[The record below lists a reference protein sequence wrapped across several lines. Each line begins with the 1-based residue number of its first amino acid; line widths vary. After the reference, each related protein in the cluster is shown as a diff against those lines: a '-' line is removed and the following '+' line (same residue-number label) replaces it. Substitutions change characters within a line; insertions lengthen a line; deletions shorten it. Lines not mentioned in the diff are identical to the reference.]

1 MGVKN
6 WKNLVSWQMVGTD
19 EISPPC
25 VAIDVSNYMIRRMAV
40 VPKHR
45 SANKERVP
53 LTHITLTLGVI
64 RAALRRNILP
74 VFVVDGPPES
84 LKRAPQPDL
93 VYKAVRLYRRFSDS
107 EDPWDSSVAL
117 ALSESPA
124 LRTYFAAEH
133 IKDLCSA
140 VGIPAIGAPSE
151 AEMMCA
157 VLCREGIVGTV
168 ASNDADALLFG
179 SPHVSRRLELSKG
192 QAERAR
198 LVDMEEATGL
208 DLDQLRD
215 LAILCGCD
223 FHPGLKGVGPRKGVI
238 LLQRYGSLVPVLRA
252 RGVSVSERESF
263 VRAREVFDE
272 PSHISV
278 SGIEVLIRPPVL
290 PRVVRML
297 TPVMGRKKAEIRTS
311 DIVRLW
317 KDFGKEQTTMEQWT

>member
-19 EISPPC
+19 EISPSS

-40 VPKHR
+40 VPKPR
-45 SANKERVP
+45 SADKERVP

-117 ALSESPA
+117 PLYESPA

-133 IKDLCSA
+133 IKNLCSA

-192 QAERAR
+192 QVERAR

-215 LAILCGCD
+215 LAVLCGCD

-238 LLQRYGSLVPVLRA
+238 LLERYGSLVPVLRA
-252 RGVSVSERESF
+252 RGVSAPDRESF

-278 SGIEVLIRPPVL
+278 RGIEVSIRPPVL
-290 PRVVRML
+290 PRAVRML
-297 TPVMGRKKAEIRTS
+297 TPVMGREKAEVRAS

-317 KDFGKEQTTMEQWT
+317 KDFGKEQTTMEQWV